1 MNSRTYVDRSA
12 IGSLLVERKSGEKDE
27 VEEEEGIEIEHFQR
41 IIGVI
46 DHMKPGSQERAEE
59 KAVS

>member
-1 MNSRTYVDRSA
+1 M
-12 IGSLLVERKSGEKDE
+12 ERESGEKDE
-27 VEEEEGIEIEHFQR
+27 VEEEEGIEIEYFQR